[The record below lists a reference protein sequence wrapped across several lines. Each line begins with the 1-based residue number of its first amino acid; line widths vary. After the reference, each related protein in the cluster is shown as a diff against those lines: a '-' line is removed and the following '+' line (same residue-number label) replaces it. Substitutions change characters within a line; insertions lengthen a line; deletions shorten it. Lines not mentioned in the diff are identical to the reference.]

1 MVDRTGDLST
11 RVEALERKVDGLAA
25 SMDVRFDQ
33 VNAALVEQRAYT
45 EFAYDRLDEKLN
57 ALDARMESGFARLE
71 GNMEGRFALVDSRF
85 AQVDVRFAQ
94 IDGHFA
100 EIDSRLLAFCAD
112 R

>member
-1 MVDRTGDLST
+1 MGDRTGDLST
-11 RVEALERKVDGLAA
+11 RVEAVERKVDGLAA
-25 SMDVRFDQ
+25 SMDVRFDH

-57 ALDARMESGFARLE
+57 ALDARMESGFARIE
-71 GNMEGRFALVDSRF
+71 GNMEARF

-100 EIDSRLLAFCAD
+100 DIDSRFAQIDESFCAD